1 MIVSLKRK
9 ETAGVSRHSVQR
21 RGSQSH
27 TERQREAN
35 SKSQKILHQFKL
47 HLRSRVSRLKILLS
61 LQSLS
66 FETSKENVT
75 VFLVSHFYPMLLP
88 PLFSISSLMH
98 QMQGNECHE
107 MLNPKRSAFILNPF
121 ASLSF
126 SDCIY
131 NCWTFETRRLSAVS
145 ILLFFTLSFDVNV
158 VWQKNRGRERETHT
172 HIKSLS
178 FAWDPCTA
186 SFSSSMTEMPG
197 VEKQFA
203 LCKNILLKLELESR
217 DAFFLSFSYT
227 SPHVYNIRDTH
238 IKKDLEDERRHQTNW
253 KMTAASIFG
262 EKKCISRDLLT
273 RRNHNLIFVASID

>member
-107 MLNPKRSAFILNPF
+107 MLDPRRSAFILNPF

-126 SDCIY
+126 SHCI
-131 NCWTFETRRLSAVS
+131 TV
-145 ILLFFTLSFDVNV
+145 
-158 VWQKNRGRERETHT
+158 
-172 HIKSLS
+172 
-178 FAWDPCTA
+178 
-186 SFSSSMTEMPG
+186 
-197 VEKQFA
+197 
-203 LCKNILLKLELESR
+203 
-217 DAFFLSFSYT
+217 
-227 SPHVYNIRDTH
+227 
-238 IKKDLEDERRHQTNW
+238 
-253 KMTAASIFG
+253 
-262 EKKCISRDLLT
+262 
-273 RRNHNLIFVASID
+273 